1 MNRRRQALTVFGLL
15 CGVSAVGAMLRP
27 QERSRKTAPD
37 FLLTD
42 LVPKQFNG
50 WRELPRQVTTVN
62 PQTQELLDKL
72 YSQILERTY
81 VNADGYVIMLAI
93 AYGADQR
100 GSLEAHKPE
109 VCYPAQGFVVKQNID
124 GEVNTSYG
132 SIPVKQLDTVSGTR
146 HEPLTYWFVVA
157 NNAVQSK
164 VDKRMVELRLILT
177 GQIADGMLFRVS
189 SIDQNKVVA
198 WQKQQDFI
206 RNLLAA
212 VPKET
217 RSRLAGL
224 NT

>member
-1 MNRRRQALTVFGLL
+1 MNHRRQALTVLGLL

-27 QERSRKTAPD
+27 QERAQKTTPD

-42 LVPKQFNG
+42 LVPKQFG
-50 WRELPRQVTTVN
+50 AWRELPRQVATVN

-81 VNADGYVIMLAI
+81 VNADGYIIMLAI

-109 VCYPAQGFVVKQNID
+109 VCYPAQGFAVRGNID
-124 GEVNTSYG
+124 GEVNTSFG
-132 SIPVKQLDTVSGTR
+132 SIPVKRLDTVSGTR
-146 HEPLTYWFVVA
+146 QEPLTYWFVVA

-164 VDKRMVELRLILT
+164 LEKRMVELRLVLT
-177 GQIADGMLFRVS
+177 GKIADGMLFRVS
-189 SIDQNKVVA
+189 SIDPNKDVA
-198 WQKQQDFI
+198 WKKQQDFVQD
-206 RNLLAA
+206 LLTA

-224 NT
+224 SV